1 MLETMQSIAK
11 ENSLC
16 VLATVNEKAVPH
28 CSLMAYAIDDQCRE
42 IYMATLR
49 TTRKFKNLQANS
61 AVSLLVDTR
70 DMKIDRQVRDR
81 QARSLQIRALT
92 INGVYQSIEN
102 ENTKTQMMNKL
113 LKRHPHLKDF
123 FSHADIVF
131 LCIKLRSFQLL
142 NNVSE
147 SHYVEIN
154 DA

>member
-16 VLATVNEKAVPH
+16 VLATVNEKAAPH
-28 CSLMAYAIDDQCRE
+28 CSLMAYAIDDACRE
-42 IYMATLR
+42 LYMATQKS
-49 TTRKFKNLQANS
+49 TQKYKNLQQNP
-61 AVSLLVDTR
+61 AVSLLIDTR
-70 DMKIDRQVRDR
+70 GMQLRE
-81 QARSLQIRALT
+81 QIRALT

-102 ENTKTQMMNKL
+102 EKTKTQIMNKL

-131 LCIKLRSFQLL
+131 LCIKLRSFLLL
-142 NNVSE
+142 NDVSE
-147 SHYVEIN
+147 SHYVQIN